1 MTCFC
6 AILLMFLLLMA
17 YIEIDFFLN
26 WIEQNSLHC
35 KWKGQLMSNTF
46 WFRHEVLSRLLMSHC
61 HSIDREQLSFMFLYN
76 LSTTVI
82 EFEKAYLPCTFFG
95 CVQFFPCFAFCC
107 LFINSSFFPQE
118 FGHEKLV
125 CQYQI
130 SKLRYRFD
138 QIHYDY
144 LLSWN
149 TFQAIFRSV
158 WIGWWS

>member
-1 MTCFC
+1 MELDKKGCWIVVLGCEELINTGANYFFGVLG
-6 AILLMFLLLMA
+6 LLDDLFLCNSVDVPSADGLHRNW
-17 YIEIDFFLN
+17 FFLN

-95 CVQFFPCFAFCC
+95 CV
-107 LFINSSFFPQE
+107 
-118 FGHEKLV
+118 
-125 CQYQI
+125 
-130 SKLRYRFD
+130 
-138 QIHYDY
+138 
-144 LLSWN
+144 
-149 TFQAIFRSV
+149 
-158 WIGWWS
+158 

>member
-1 MTCFC
+1 MLGCEELINTGANYFFGVLGLLDDLFLCNSVDVPSADGLHRNCF
-6 AILLMFLLLMA
+6 FK
-17 YIEIDFFLN
+17 N

-95 CVQFFPCFAFCC
+95 CLVFSLLRFLLPVHQLFFFSPG
-107 LFINSSFFPQE
+107 I
-118 FGHEKLV
+118 
-125 CQYQI
+125 
-130 SKLRYRFD
+130 
-138 QIHYDY
+138 
-144 LLSWN
+144 W
-149 TFQAIFRSV
+149 T
-158 WIGWWS
+158 